1 MTEKLVTIAKF
12 IDSIEADLARQKL
25 DSAGIKSVLTGQ
37 NAANI
42 YGISAIAKT
51 ELQVLENQVQK
62 AQEILQSAKK

>member
-1 MTEKLVTIAKF
+1 MTDKLVTIARF
-12 IDSIEADLARQKL
+12 ADSIEADLARQKL

-51 ELQVLENQVQK
+51 ELQVLESQVQK
-62 AQEILQSAKK
+62 AIEILNSAEK

>member
-1 MTEKLVTIAKF
+1 MTGKLVTIARF
-12 IDSIEADLARQKL
+12 ADYIEADWAKQKL
-25 DSAGIKSVLTGQ
+25 DSAGIKSVLAGQ

-62 AQEILQSAKK
+62 AQEILQSSEK